1 MKKPIKIKSFPKID
15 VEQCMLRNREIFL
28 YESVTSKSMLRLI
41 KEILILDNI
50 NHKPI
55 NFHINSGGG
64 SCTDGLALINV
75 MRQVSSPIIT
85 IVNMEA
91 CSMGS
96 QISIA
101 GDVRKMVDNGFL
113 MFHDMSGVVGGDYS
127 GKVKY
132 RAMFVEK
139 LWETLV
145 ATCTNHTKLTKKDLE
160 IARNGELWLTAKESL
175 AKGCVDEIIVVS

>member
-1 MKKPIKIKSFPKID
+1 MKKIIKTKSVAKID
-15 VEQCMLRNREIFL
+15 IDELTLRRREIFL
-28 YESVTSKSMLRLI
+28 FEYVTEESMVRLI

-55 NFHINSGGG
+55 TFHINSGGG

-75 MRQVSSPIIT
+75 MRQVKSPIIT

-101 GDVRKMVDNGFL
+101 GDARKIVSNGFL
-113 MFHDMSGVVGGDYS
+113 MFHDMTNSLPSYS
-127 GKVKY
+127 GKIKY
-132 RAMFVEK
+132 RAKYIEK
-139 LWETLV
+139 LWDTLV
-145 ATCTNHTKLTKKDLE
+145 ATYTTHTKLSKKDLE
-160 IARNGELWLTAKESL
+160 IARNGELWLTAEESL
-175 AKGCVDEIIVVS
+175 AKGCVDEII